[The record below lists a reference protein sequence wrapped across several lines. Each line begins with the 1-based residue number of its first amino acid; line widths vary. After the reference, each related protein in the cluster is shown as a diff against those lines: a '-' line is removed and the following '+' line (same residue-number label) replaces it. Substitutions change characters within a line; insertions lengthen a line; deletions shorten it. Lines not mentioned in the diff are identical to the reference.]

1 MLTGEVLGFPVCAC
15 ALCPEGQR
23 CMEGAGHEM
32 LLSDSDAS
40 ARIRPFLFCYG
51 E

>member
-23 CMEGAGHEM
+23 CTEGAGHEM
-32 LLSDSDAS
+32 LLSDSDGS
-40 ARIRPFLFCYG
+40 VCIRPFLFRFG